1 MSLWVNPTTLPTG
14 WHMIVSRQ
22 LGTGTSNAWFLA
34 HNGTTLQFSAG
45 AGVTTPVTAG
55 QWTHVAAVKNGT
67 TVALYKDGVLVA
79 SSSTATSP
87 LATDAN
93 EVGIGAGNNG
103 NPLWQEFFQGRIDDL
118 RFYNEARSP
127 EQIQADLAT
136 PVG

>member
-1 MSLWVNPTTLPTG
+1 
-14 WHMIVSRQ
+14 
-22 LGTGTSNAWFLA
+22 
-34 HNGTTLQFSAG
+34 
-45 AGVTTPVTAG
+45 
-55 QWTHVAAVKNGT
+55 
-67 TVALYKDGVLVA
+67 VA